1 MENVPDVL
9 EVNALSVLIRMSTN
23 AKNVNSP
30 QFFITPTV
38 SPNVPED
45 TTKTLRITVVLNAK
59 MDAKFAIKRDA

>member
-1 MENVPDVL
+1 MENAPDVL

-30 QFFITPTV
+30 QFFIKPTV

-59 MDAKFAIKRDA
+59 MDAKFAIKSDA